1 MEEDSICPIC
11 YDDNLDT
18 CKFTHF
24 PCKHKIC
31 NSCFLGVIKR
41 IHRVLFCPFCR
52 TIIPLCQ
59 GCKKAVLKDDEIFCK
74 YCNLLV
80 LPRLLRS
87 YVTTGINYIAA
98 ARYTLPAAAA
108 GLLLTAAMFFTH
120 DRYLITFDIRF
131 VITCIFSLCMYHFIY
146 E

>member
-1 MEEDSICPIC
+1 MDNDSDCPIC
-11 YDDNLDT
+11 FENDLLST
-18 CKFTHF
+18 QFTHF

-31 NSCFLGVIKR
+31 NSCFLVLTKIPR
-41 IHRVLFCPFCR
+41 RFLFCPYCR

-59 GCKKAVLKDDEIFCK
+59 NCKKTVVLEDALVCK
-74 YCNLLV
+74 KCNFLIIRRLV
-80 LPRLLRS
+80 TN
-87 YVTTGINYIAA
+87 YITTGVNYIT
-98 ARYTLPAAAA
+98 ARCSLSAC
-108 GLLLTAAMFFTH
+108 LLLASALYPMFFTH